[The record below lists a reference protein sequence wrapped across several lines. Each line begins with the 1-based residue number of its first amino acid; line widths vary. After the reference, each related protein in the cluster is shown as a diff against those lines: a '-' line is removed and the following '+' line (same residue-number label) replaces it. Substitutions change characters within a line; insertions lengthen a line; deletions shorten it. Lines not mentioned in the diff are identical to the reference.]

1 MPPASIQIIGDPNRH
16 MARRGGPHGETGR
29 IRWPSAVWVVAAVP
43 GEDSGLDQRHGR
55 IAASNPACDWNGS
68 CWRPWS
74 HFTALRRPWYR
85 SSPEQAVSV
94 TTRAR
99 AALQRTIGLSR
110 GLYCL
115 HDALRRGS
123 DRHRL
128 FGSCAQVHAKIW
140 LLSRRGRRA
149 LVAFDRETPQFSA
162 RSRCKPPRGPDNQS

>member
-1 MPPASIQIIGDPNRH
+1 MSTSCAPCIAADHWTPKS
-16 MARRGGPHGETGR
+16 PHGEAGGTTWRDGAHR
-29 IRWPSAVWVVAAVP
+29 VAVRRLGGSRCTRWRF
-43 GEDSGLDQRHGR
+43 GLDQRHGR

-74 HFTALRRPWYR
+74 HFSALRRPWYR

-99 AALQRTIGLSR
+99 AALQRTISLSR

-128 FGSCAQVHAKIW
+128 LGSCAQVHAKIW
-140 LLSRRGRRA
+140 LLSRRGRGG
-149 LVAFDRETPQFSA
+149 LVAFER
-162 RSRCKPPRGPDNQS
+162 KPPPILG

>member
-1 MPPASIQIIGDPNRH
+1 MDTQIATWGGGGDH
-16 MARRGGPHGETGR
+16 MARRGASGGR
-29 IRWPSAVWVVAAVP
+29 PPFGWSPLYPVEI
-43 GEDSGLDQRHGR
+43 GLDQRHGR

-74 HFTALRRPWYR
+74 HVSALRRPWYR

-99 AALQRTIGLSR
+99 AALQRTISLSR

-128 FGSCAQVHAKIW
+128 LGSCAQVHANIW